1 MINIGDMAPD
11 LLGLD
16 EAGNEI
22 KLSQYRGRK
31 TALRAVLPRPV
42 VSATITKPFSK
53 PAML

>member
-22 KLSQYRGRK
+22 KLSQYRGQK
-31 TALRAVLPRPV
+31 GGALLLSERQHFGLHCRG
-42 VSATITKPFSK
+42 
-53 PAML
+53 L